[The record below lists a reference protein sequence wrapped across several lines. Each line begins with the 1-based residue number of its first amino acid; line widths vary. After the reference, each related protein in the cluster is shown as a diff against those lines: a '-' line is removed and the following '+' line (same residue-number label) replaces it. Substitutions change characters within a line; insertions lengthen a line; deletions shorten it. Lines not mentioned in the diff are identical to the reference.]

1 MLQQLTFQDASFLY
15 QDSPQTPM
23 HVGSVAIL
31 DPTKSPYGPLTLEL
45 VTNFYR
51 DRLHL
56 MPTARRRLVN
66 VPFGIDRPYWIE
78 DENFD
83 LEYHVREV
91 GLPEPHDW
99 RQFYTLA
106 ARILSR
112 PLDMTRPLWETYLIH
127 GLDNLENVPRGC
139 VGLLAKMH
147 HCAIDGQ
154 SGMAMAMAIADLT
167 PEMTHVKAPEVPWKP
182 DPTPSD
188 MDLMLR
194 TYSNNLLRPIQL
206 AELVQQSTQAQPR
219 AAQATQPQVPAQPRP
234 IPKTRFNAPVSS
246 HRVIGMKRF
255 VLDEV
260 RAIKSAV
267 SDATVNDV
275 VLAICGGA
283 LRAYLQ
289 GKLELPADPLVAMAP
304 VSTRKDKTDYS
315 MGNQVSAMF
324 IAIGT
329 DIADPRKRLESIR
342 DLTRR
347 AKQASNAIGADLMT
361 RFGEFIPAATQ
372 NLAARL
378 TAEYARGSD
387 VMPPFNCSIT
397 NVPGPQVPLYT
408 MGCESVTTVG
418 YGPITHNMGLIIPVT
433 SYYGE
438 LAISFTSCREM
449 IPDPDF
455 FMECIQGAFDDMKEV
470 TLGREAAAKVAAVSK
485 NYERLAE
492 KALDEVRAARASA
505 ETRSAGTSI

>member
-1 MLQQLTFQDASFLY
+1 MLRQLTFQDASFLY

-31 DPTKSPYGPLTLEL
+31 DPTKSPYGPLTLEA
-45 VTNFYR
+45 VMKFYR

-83 LEYHVREV
+83 LEYHIREV
-91 GLPEPHDW
+91 GLPEPYDW

-154 SGMAMAMAIADLT
+154 SGMAMAMAIADVT
-167 PEMTHVKAPEVPWKP
+167 PEMADVKPPRDPWRP
-182 DPTPSD
+182 DPVPSD
-188 MDLMLR
+188 FDLIVR
-194 TYSNNLLRPIQL
+194 TYGNTLVRPVQL
-206 AELVQQSTQAQPR
+206 AELAQQSGQKQRSTLE
-219 AAQATQPQVPAQPRP
+219 AARVSTPAPQRP
-234 IPKTRFNAPVSS
+234 VPKTRFNTAVSS

-255 VLDEV
+255 VLDDV
-260 RAIKSAV
+260 RAIKGAV
-267 SDATVNDV
+267 ADATVNDV

-283 LRAYLQ
+283 LRAYLEAK
-289 GKLELPADPLVAMAP
+289 GELPVDPLVAMAP

-324 IAIGT
+324 VAIGT
-329 DIADPRKRLESIR
+329 DIADPKQRLEHVR
-342 DLTRR
+342 ELTRR
-347 AKQASNAIGADLMT
+347 AKETANAVGADELT
-361 RFGEFIPAATQ
+361 RFSEFIPAATQ

-378 TAEYARGSD
+378 TAEYARGRD
-387 VMPPFNCSIT
+387 VAPPFNCSIT

-408 MGCESVTTVG
+408 MGCETVTTVG
-418 YGPITHNMGLIIPVT
+418 YGPIVHNMGLIIPVT

-455 FMECIQGAFDDMKEV
+455 FMECLQRAFDAMKEA
-470 TLGREAAAKVAAVSK
+470 TLGSDAAAKVAAVAK

-492 KALDEVRAARASA
+492 KALDDVRAARARA
-505 ETRSAGTSI
+505 ERSA